1 MCGKHPTRLQRR
13 FNRRGAGVKNVQACL
28 SASEDW
34 KSSFLDCGG
43 LVKLV
48 QTCLCV
54 ENTLQSRLNPL
65 GSAVKHMEAC
75 LNANNDGE
83 SSFHYR
89 GGPVKLVQTCL
100 CPGNTL

>member
-1 MCGKHPTRLQRR
+1 M
-13 FNRRGAGVKNVQACL
+13 
-28 SASEDW
+28 
-34 KSSFLDCGG
+34 
-43 LVKLV
+43 KLV